1 MTGKPNH
8 ATGQMSLSLVPER
21 RVFTVGELNAAVQS
35 LFAGEFRNVW
45 VAGEI
50 SGCRVAGSGHTYFS
64 LKDEQSQIK
73 CVLFKGSA
81 RFARFKPQDGLL
93 ILARGSLE
101 VYEARGEYQLIV
113 ELIEPQGTGALQLAF
128 EQLKKKLLQEG
139 LFEAARKK
147 PLPRLPRRVGVV
159 TSPAGAVIRDILH
172 VLGRRFEGLH
182 VRLYPALVQG
192 EGSIDQICAG
202 LRFFSQDGWAEIVI
216 LARGGGSL
224 EDLWAFNEEAVARAI
239 AASAIPVVSA
249 IGHET
254 DFTIADFVADC
265 RAPTP
270 SAAAEMVICTRDSL
284 LEQIAGCRAK
294 ILQAIRYRLL
304 LASRD
309 LRDRGAEKS
318 TAIVHRALAKRAQ
331 RLDDLEYQLRHLQ
344 RDVLKARSRQ
354 LPELARR
361 LQACD
366 LRLRL
371 ARNRQWD
378 ETLRQRLHQAMAT
391 RLWTER
397 RSFDSWHAHLTQ
409 LSPLAV
415 LGRGYAIVQA
425 QDGRIIRSSADTIVH
440 EPLRIRLHQG
450 RLGAVVTST
459 DREPA

>member
-1 MTGKPNH
+1 MTGRTNH
-8 ATGQMSLSLVPER
+8 ETGQMRLSLGPER
-21 RVFTVGELNAAVQS
+21 RVFTVVELNAAVQS
-35 LFAGEFRNVW
+35 LFEGEFRNIW

-50 SGCRVAGSGHTYFS
+50 SGCRAAASGHTYFS

-73 CVLFKGSA
+73 CVLFKGNA

-93 ILARGSLE
+93 IIARGSLE

-113 ELIEPQGTGALQLAF
+113 ELIEPQGVGALQLAF

-139 LFEAARKK
+139 LFEAARKR
-147 PLPRLPRRVGVV
+147 PLPKLPTRIGIV
-159 TSPAGAVIRDILH
+159 TSAAGAVIRDILH
-172 VLGRRFEGLH
+172 VFERRFEGLH
-182 VRLYPALVQG
+182 VRLYAAQVQG
-192 EGSIDQICAG
+192 EGSVEQVCAG
-202 LRFFSQDGWAEIVI
+202 LRFFSESGWAEVVI

-224 EDLWAFNEEAVARAI
+224 EDLWTFNEEAVARAI
-239 AASAIPVVSA
+239 AASSIPVISA

-284 LEQIAGCRAK
+284 LEQIAACRAK
-294 ILQAIRYRLL
+294 MLQASRYRLL

-309 LRDRGAEKS
+309 LRDRGTDRS
-318 TAIVHRALAKRAQ
+318 VAIMHRALAKRAQ

-344 RDVLKARSRQ
+344 RDLLKLRARQ

-371 ARNRQWD
+371 ARNRQWED
-378 ETLRQRLHQAMAT
+378 GLHQRMHNAIAARLWAAQRSFETLHV
-391 RLWTER
+391 
-397 RSFDSWHAHLTQ
+397 HLAQ
-409 LSPLAV
+409 LSPLTV
-415 LGRGYAIVQA
+415 LSRGYAIVHA
-425 QDGRIIRSSADTIVH
+425 PDGRVIRSPTDTIIN
-440 EPLRIRLHQG
+440 EPVRIRLHRG
-450 RLGAVVTST
+450 SIGAIVTSIG
-459 DREPA
+459 EGA